1 MDIVRKAM
9 RGLRKLWIARE
20 VSCRSSG
27 NATAKW
33 RILHDQG
40 RFSYTTGLLL
50 IRKELLCF
58 LLHAC
63 IELEK
68 CCMGRDTPTPT
79 PTPTPGRLKRHESVG
94 WEEVTWGH
102 FGRPFHP
109 THEAWRDIAML
120 PEVT

>member
-1 MDIVRKAM
+1 MDIVRTAM

-33 RILHDQG
+33 RILHDKG
-40 RFSYTTGLLL
+40 RFSCTTGLLL
-50 IRKELLCF
+50 IPKRASLLSIAW
-58 LLHAC
+58 LYRTEKVLH
-63 IELEK
+63 
-68 CCMGRDTPTPT
+68 GQGYSYPY
-79 PTPTPGRLKRHESVG
+79 PGRLKRHESVG
-94 WEEVTWGH
+94 WEGVTWGH

-109 THEAWRDIAML
+109 THEAWRDIALL